1 MTDTEPL
8 EVKNLVL
15 KNDDTN
21 IVTESQIEA
30 NVGESEMVALVEEA
44 TADASNEM
52 ESESMEVEH
61 NTNNTATE
69 ETKEKVTE
77 ENNRISIPNADL
89 NGDIIVSSPIS
100 NQQTSTACE
109 KLEEKILSSEDA
121 LKNTAASEDVF
132 KSDKASNDQQIND
145 IATEVSIDNNITSK
159 EVADNIEKNI
169 SENNSK
175 EEVESHIPEEEIS
188 NKETKTVDNNKTIEI
203 NETKENQVPSD
214 ESCFS
219 ENIETIPST
228 TNGIKTLIED
238 NPSIENNEQESI
250 STQTVLQTPEDIPVA
265 HMDVN
270 EENEAQNN
278 INPSMNDSFSE
289 ISETLLNHTDPSN
302 NVLKSVVDTTI
313 NDIITPS
320 TTALVT
326 RPEPNVKMPITVTTS
341 SQSQGSLSIGQ
352 GPQPNGS
359 HGLPMLVKPPKT
371 DVLLQTAR
379 EVLQLR
385 DDPQPATN
393 ILIGTILLF
402 SIFKV
407 FVLFFCKIIKFSNIR
422 F

>member
-1 MTDTEPL
+1 MTETEAL
-8 EVKNLVL
+8 EVMNLVL

-159 EVADNIEKNI
+159 EVA
-169 SENNSK
+169 
-175 EEVESHIPEEEIS
+175 V
-188 NKETKTVDNNKTIEI
+188 
-203 NETKENQVPSD
+203 
-214 ESCFS
+214 
-219 ENIETIPST
+219 
-228 TNGIKTLIED
+228 
-238 NPSIENNEQESI
+238 
-250 STQTVLQTPEDIPVA
+250 
-265 HMDVN
+265 
-270 EENEAQNN
+270 
-278 INPSMNDSFSE
+278 
-289 ISETLLNHTDPSN
+289 
-302 NVLKSVVDTTI
+302 
-313 NDIITPS
+313 
-320 TTALVT
+320 
-326 RPEPNVKMPITVTTS
+326 
-341 SQSQGSLSIGQ
+341 
-352 GPQPNGS
+352 
-359 HGLPMLVKPPKT
+359 
-371 DVLLQTAR
+371 
-379 EVLQLR
+379 
-385 DDPQPATN
+385 
-393 ILIGTILLF
+393 
-402 SIFKV
+402 
-407 FVLFFCKIIKFSNIR
+407 NIR
-422 F
+422 SLTSAP